1 MFIYPTEILFIQQ
14 NSGYTTEFPI
24 KLNCSNSVY
33 LAEFSKVY
41 YMLGTQDLN
50 ISRTWSYSH
59 KVHKEVRYSNLFGP
73 HNNPVR

>member
-1 MFIYPTEILFIQQ
+1 
-14 NSGYTTEFPI
+14 
-24 KLNCSNSVY
+24 
-33 LAEFSKVY
+33 
-41 YMLGTQDLN
+41 MLGTQDLN